1 MIVLKIL
8 RSKKIF
14 INHQKKIKMKKI
26 SLKNV
31 KETLSRKEMRAISGG
46 YSWLYCSV
54 NSIDINIGTW
64 VLVNGSID
72 TAAQW
77 RACRNA

>member
-1 MIVLKIL
+1 
-8 RSKKIF
+8 
-14 INHQKKIKMKKI
+14 MKKL
-26 SLKNV
+26 SLKTAKNL
-31 KETLSRKEMRAISGG
+31 LSRKEMKAITGG

-64 VLVNGSID
+64 VLVDGSID

-77 RACRNA
+77 KACRNA